1 MESMKVVPFRHD
13 VAEAAPELSI
23 IVPTFNEADN
33 IEELVR
39 RIDGALPDRSWEVV
53 FVDDNSTDGTH
64 EVVRKLALRDRRVR
78 VVRRIGRRG
87 LSSACVE
94 GMLSTSAPV
103 LAVMDADMQHDERIL
118 PQLLEKINE
127 GGHDLVVGSR
137 YVSGG
142 GIGDWDERR
151 AAISRFSNAL
161 AQRVTKVQLA
171 DPMSGFFM
179 LRREVL
185 DEVVDDLSGVGFKL
199 LLDILAS
206 SSRPLDCAEVPYT
219 FRTREA
225 GESKLDNSVALDFAV
240 MLLEKTVGRYVPV
253 KFIMFSLVG
262 ATGLVVHLLAL
273 TLSYQ
278 LFGIEF
284 AVAQTVATV
293 TAITF
298 NFFLNNVFTFR
309 DRRLKGWGLLSGWVS
324 FALACSVGAVAN
336 IGVAVYLF
344 ELYEGTISLL
354 WIWSAVAGVLVGAVW
369 NYAVTAMYTWGGS
382 K

>member
-1 MESMKVVPFRHD
+1 
-13 VAEAAPELSI
+13 
-23 IVPTFNEADN
+23 
-33 IEELVR
+33 
-39 RIDGALPDRSWEVV
+39 
-53 FVDDNSTDGTH
+53 
-64 EVVRKLALRDRRVR
+64 
-78 VVRRIGRRG
+78 
-87 LSSACVE
+87 
-94 GMLSTSAPV
+94 MLSTSAPV

-344 ELYEGTISLL
+344 ELYEGTISLR